1 MYSIYCVV
9 VSLICTQLLR
19 NGTDKEPNTVASHLT
34 NPLILF
40 QHMVALFTF
49 FGNGFQKLQTQVIHL
64 ESTLHQHST
73 HLGQLTKGYTE
84 LQQRSKELLERMPIL
99 EKQNGTKM
107 DKKGTARLSSLEERQ
122 SKVEQT
128 IRTLHSQ
135 HTTGGVRCPE
145 GSGSGYEIRVMDL
158 EKRVEELYRQ
168 QAALETHTSELEMQ
182 LQASLASTHNGS
194 LLWRIPDVQ
203 DQGTQ
208 GGRLNTG
215 GSRELH
221 PISSENLDQLI
232 RRAQSSPIQALTSRS
247 AREVEHLQPTC
258 GANIRVLQNES
269 YVWRICDV
277 SQYRRSTA
285 VIRSPPFLTAHTGYK
300 MCIEACL
307 NGDGTGYNTHL
318 SLRFVLM
325 KGEYDPL
332 LKWPF
337 DYKVTFILIDQ
348 THRRHIWDRF
358 QPDHDNPSFQRPKSD
373 SNVPY
378 SVPQFTELSVLDDE
392 RYVKDDVMYIKCI
405 IDTTNMFHP

>member
-1 MYSIYCVV
+1 METMYLIYCVV
-9 VSLICTQLLR
+9 VSLICTQLQR
-19 NGTDKEPNTVASHLT
+19 NGTEEEPNSIASHLT

-49 FGNGFQKLQTQVIHL
+49 FGNGFQKLDQLQTQFINL

-73 HLGQLTKGYTE
+73 HLGQLTKGYAE
-84 LQQRSKELLERMPIL
+84 LQQRT
-99 EKQNGTKM
+99 N
-107 DKKGTARLSSLEERQ
+107 
-122 SKVEQT
+122 
-128 IRTLHSQ
+128 
-135 HTTGGVRCPE
+135 
-145 GSGSGYEIRVMDL
+145 YEIRVMDL

-168 QAALETHTSELEMQ
+168 QAALKTHTSELEMQ
-182 LQASLASTHNGS
+182 LQASLATTHNGS
-194 LLWRIPDVQ
+194 FLWRIPGVQ

-208 GGRLNTG
+208 GGHLNSG

-232 RRAQSSPIQALTSRS
+232 RRAQSSPIQALTSCS
-247 AREVEHLQPTC
+247 AREVEHLQPSFD
-258 GANIRVLQNES
+258 ANIRVLQNES

-277 SQYRRSTA
+277 SQYRQSTA
-285 VIRSPPFLTAHTGYK
+285 AVRSPPFLTAYTGYK

-318 SLRFVLM
+318 SLHFILM

-337 DYKVTFILIDQ
+337 DYMVKFVLIDQ
-348 THRRHIWDRF
+348 THRRHIWDHF
-358 QPDHDNPSFQRPKSD
+358 QPDHDSPSFQRPQSD

-378 SVPQFTELSVLDDE
+378 NIPQFTELSVLDDE

-405 IDTTNMFHP
+405 INTTNMFHP